1 MKKKLLI
8 FIPHINVGGVE
19 KNLYLVANYLAK
31 RIEQISIITVNKE
44 FTNKLDKKIKTSNLK
59 TNDNLST
66 KILEVREL
74 LSGEINSLNQE
85 LNILKDSVKDGH
97 SELKTNI
104 ENSVSTIKKKADKDR
119 ENFNNQFENVT
130 KAIAT
135 VDSKIVKEDDLTELF
150 KNYTVNVNI
159 SGNEKPKKRKFLKR

>member
-1 MKKKLLI
+1 MKKIMKMLLI
-8 FIPHINVGGVE
+8 ITRKAE
-19 KNLYLVANYLAK
+19 KIQNSVKSLK
-31 RIEQISIITVNKE
+31 QEIIEHHRDQKAE
-44 FTNKLDKKIKTSNLK
+44 LDKKIKASNLK

-74 LSGEINSLNQE
+74 LSEDINSLTQE
-85 LNILKDSVKDGH
+85 LTILKDSAKDRH

-104 ENSVSTIKKKADKDR
+104 ENSVSAIKETADKDR

-150 KNYTVNVNI
+150 QNYTLNVNI
-159 SGNEKPKKRKFLKR
+159 SGNEKPKRRKFLK